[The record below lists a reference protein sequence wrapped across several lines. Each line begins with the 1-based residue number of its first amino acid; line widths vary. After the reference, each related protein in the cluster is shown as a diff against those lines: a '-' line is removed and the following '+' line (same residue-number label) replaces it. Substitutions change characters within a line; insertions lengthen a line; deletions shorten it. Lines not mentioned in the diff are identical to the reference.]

1 MTKVRGNALVRL
13 MITLVKSSIQWR
25 TRWLDLVSW
34 PTVFTLGLRP
44 YEINHSSMNAKAKK
58 NNNNNILTFSTKRFQ
73 TPTESQYAKARR
85 KRKDSEGTHMC
96 QVQTLIGWQQ
106 SPLGHQNLTRLFI
119 SSNISVV
126 AIGSNQSLRGIYITS
141 GYGSHRLFEARPRIF
156 LPIAQSC
163 AALLCCRLAILESSL
178 EWLVGDH
185 DPQPVFY
192 VFLVLRDF
200 IVSTLLLSF
209 QTCLIL
215 KSVLLLLIHSR
226 SFFASSPSLFYRYW
240 LLGHFFTLFSWK
252 KARNLHLLLLS
263 CLIDYNKVP
272 MRNLIG

>member
-34 PTVFTLGLRP
+34 PTVFIRGLRL
-44 YEINHSSMNAKAKK
+44 YEINHSSMNTKAKKK
-58 NNNNNILTFSTKRFQ
+58 NNNINILTFSTKRFQ

-85 KRKDSEGTHMC
+85 KQTDNEGTHVR

-141 GYGSHRLFEARPRIF
+141 GYGSYRLFETRSRIF

-163 AALLCCRLAILESSL
+163 AALLCCRLAIL
-178 EWLVGDH
+178 
-185 DPQPVFY
+185 
-192 VFLVLRDF
+192 
-200 IVSTLLLSF
+200 
-209 QTCLIL
+209 
-215 KSVLLLLIHSR
+215 
-226 SFFASSPSLFYRYW
+226 
-240 LLGHFFTLFSWK
+240 
-252 KARNLHLLLLS
+252 
-263 CLIDYNKVP
+263 
-272 MRNLIG
+272 

>member
-1 MTKVRGNALVRL
+1 MKL
-13 MITLVKSSIQWR
+13 ITVQWTQKR
-25 TRWLDLVSW
+25 
-34 PTVFTLGLRP
+34 
-44 YEINHSSMNAKAKK
+44 KK

-185 DPQPVFY
+185 DPQHCILHVF
-192 VFLVLRDF
+192 
-200 IVSTLLLSF
+200 SF
-209 QTCLIL
+209 ERFHC
-215 KSVLLLLIHSR
+215 
-226 SFFASSPSLFYRYW
+226 
-240 LLGHFFTLFSWK
+240 
-252 KARNLHLLLLS
+252 
-263 CLIDYNKVP
+263 
-272 MRNLIG
+272 

>member
-1 MTKVRGNALVRL
+1 MRTSILQRHSGQLNFQFNMTKVRGNTLVRL
-13 MITLVKSSIQWR
+13 MNTLVKSSIQWR
-25 TRWLDLVSW
+25 TRWWDLVSW

-44 YEINHSSMNAKAKK
+44 YEINHSSMNTKAKK
-58 NNNNNILTFSTKRFQ
+58 KKTTTKTTNSPSPPNAFKPPQNPSTQRHEGSKRI
-73 TPTESQYAKARR
+73 AK
-85 KRKDSEGTHMC
+85 EHMC
-96 QVQTLIGWQQ
+96 ARYRLLIGWQQ

-185 DPQPVFY
+185 DPQHCILHVF
-192 VFLVLRDF
+192 
-200 IVSTLLLSF
+200 SF
-209 QTCLIL
+209 ERFHC
-215 KSVLLLLIHSR
+215 
-226 SFFASSPSLFYRYW
+226 
-240 LLGHFFTLFSWK
+240 
-252 KARNLHLLLLS
+252 
-263 CLIDYNKVP
+263 
-272 MRNLIG
+272 

>member
-1 MTKVRGNALVRL
+1 MKL
-13 MITLVKSSIQWR
+13 ITVQWTQKR
-25 TRWLDLVSW
+25 
-34 PTVFTLGLRP
+34 
-44 YEINHSSMNAKAKK
+44 KK

-126 AIGSNQSLRGIYITS
+126 AIVLNQSLRGIYITS

-178 EWLVGDH
+178 EWLVGNH
-185 DPQPVFY
+185 DPQHCILHAFSFEKFHCLNLTFIFSNLFNLEKFSAFINSFSVF
-192 VFLVLRDF
+192 
-200 IVSTLLLSF
+200 S
-209 QTCLIL
+209 LIL
-215 KSVLLLLIHSR
+215 RLPYFIATVS
-226 SFFASSPSLFYRYW
+226 
-240 LLGHFFTLFSWK
+240 
-252 KARNLHLLLLS
+252 
-263 CLIDYNKVP
+263 
-272 MRNLIG
+272 

>member
-1 MTKVRGNALVRL
+1 MTKVRGNTLVRL
-13 MITLVKSSIQWR
+13 MNTLVKSSIQWR

-85 KRKDSEGTHMC
+85 KRKDSEGTHLC
-96 QVQTLIGWQQ
+96 QVQTLIGWHQ

-126 AIGSNQSLRGIYITS
+126 AIVLNQSLRGIYITS

-163 AALLCCRLAILESSL
+163 AALLCCRFAILESSL
-178 EWLVGDH
+178 EWLVGNH
-185 DPQPVFY
+185 DPQHCILHAFSFERFHCLNLTFVFSNLFNLEKFSAS
-192 VFLVLRDF
+192 VFF
-200 IVSTLLLSF
+200 
-209 QTCLIL
+209 
-215 KSVLLLLIHSR
+215 
-226 SFFASSPSLFYRYW
+226 
-240 LLGHFFTLFSWK
+240 
-252 KARNLHLLLLS
+252 
-263 CLIDYNKVP
+263 
-272 MRNLIG
+272 